1 MRRKEIKIDIYD
13 VISLSNVPITSKKKK
28 KAWEKSEEG
37 KFKTEG
43 LLLFVI
49 LRTIQSLDLS
59 LKNIVKEVFIY
70 SLCVYSHNL
79 KQK

>member
-13 VISLSNVPITSKKKK
+13 VISLSNIPITSKKK

-49 LRTIQSLDLS
+49 F
-59 LKNIVKEVFIY
+59 NP
-70 SLCVYSHNL
+70 
-79 KQK
+79 